1 MMRWKAKLLVAM
13 SLSLSLASCASTQ
26 LVNDEQAAC
35 SVATTRV
42 TAERRLPADHVA
54 FCDHTQSLDVPPGYH
69 VLALRGHCREPEGCG
84 STNMG
89 WFAVHKQNGQVF
101 EWDVA
106 ESKLGRRVRAGF

>member
-1 MMRWKAKLLVAM
+1 MVRWKAKLFGAI
-13 SLSLSLASCASTQ
+13 SLSLSLGSCASTQ
-26 LVNDEQAAC
+26 LVGDEQAAC

-42 TAERRLPADHVA
+42 TAERRLSADHVA
-54 FCDHTQSLDVPPGYH
+54 FCDHARSPDVPPGYY
-69 VLALRGHCREPEGCG
+69 VLALRGHCRQPEGCG

-106 ESKLGRRVRAGF
+106 ESKLRQRVRAGF